1 MAAEQGQAALALT
14 DRHGVYGCVRHAQ
27 ACKAVG
33 IRPIFG
39 ATAIVDGHPLI
50 LLARHAQGYSH
61 LCQALS
67 VSHAEEH
74 MGLEHLAP
82 WTQGLICL
90 TGGPGSHLD
99 ELMRAEKR
107 QEARRWLDT
116 LRELFPDALYVELAH
131 RLLPGDGALVQRTR
145 EVAAGQGLPTV
156 ATNAVRYATP
166 GGFPLYDALTC
177 VRLGISVG
185 EAHPERPPNDR
196 SYLCDEAE
204 LRRRIPVSGAVERTL
219 EIAERCD
226 VQLLAGE
233 VVPPSAE
240 LPEGVSADRHLAE
253 LCEAA
258 LPRLYGPEQREQAR
272 RQRDYELEVVAA
284 LELSEFF
291 LVVHEV
297 VEYSR
302 SRGIRCAGR
311 GSAANS
317 ILAYLLG
324 ITAVCPLQH
333 NLLFERFLH
342 RGRKGM
348 PDIDVDFDSER
359 RDEIIAWMEER
370 FGAEHSAMTGTLV
383 SYRIKSALRDMLKVL
398 GCAPEAVDRVARRV
412 SHWDTMDSLRARRDE
427 LQQALIGEA
436 SDLGPNLSAGIPA
449 GGPPGAGGRGRHRET
464 KRKPT
469 GKTGLF
475 DVVFELVDRLLGCPR
490 QLGLHSGGMVLSR
503 RPLHHYTPIQRSA
516 NGVRQLQFDKDDVEA
531 LGLIKFDVLGLRMLS
546 VLSEAVALKRE
557 DSGEELDLDGLPLD
571 DEATFRLIRTGKTM
585 SLFQIESPGQVH
597 LISRTQ
603 PEVFR
608 DLVVQVALFRPGP
621 LQGGMVNP
629 YVERRCGREEVVYL
643 HPCLEPIL
651 RDTLG
656 VILFQEQVLEICH
669 EFAGMSLEE
678 ADEFRRLMS
687 RWRDPGCM
695 RKMQDSFV
703 SQAMAHL
710 GIPEALAEDVFHKVE
725 AFVGYGFCRSHAAA
739 FARTVYHSAWLKAHH
754 PAAYM
759 AAVLQH
765 HPGFYPLSTVLEEI
779 RHLGVRV
786 LPVDAWR
793 SDSRYRLEGGAI
805 RLALPAVKGVSEEA
819 ARHLVQHREG
829 CDTLEALM
837 ARLDLPADVW
847 EALAR
852 AGAFASR
859 LSRREAL
866 WRIGLMRP
874 KAGTVSGSAR
884 HLKASG
890 PPSKTGRRPRGWKP
904 DHRERATLPLDA
916 EAAAHLIP
924 ELDGLREPQE
934 VTWDFRTQGLSPI
947 RHPLSSHRQRLL
959 EQRVPPIAS
968 LFTATPGRIAQAAGL
983 VVVRQKPPTA
993 KGMVFILLED
1003 ETGRIQV
1010 AVPPPAFER
1019 LQAVLR
1025 HGALWVRGKLE
1036 HGGASRL
1043 EDGTSVYRSLMVQ
1056 EARPLEEVLGGPVFS

>member
-1 MAAEQGQAALALT
+1 MVHLHVRSWFSFLAGGSPPDELARVAAEAGQSALALT
-14 DRHGVYGCVRHAQ
+14 DRHGVYGAVRHAQ

-33 IRPIFG
+33 IQPLFG
-39 ATAIVDGHPLI
+39 ATAIVEGGPLV
-50 LLARHAQGYSH
+50 LLAQDAGGYSN

-67 VSHAEEH
+67 VSHAEERLDPH
-74 MGLEHLAP
+74 MALAALAP
-82 WTQGLICL
+82 WTKGLICL
-90 TGGPGSHLD
+90 TGGPGSTLD
-99 ELMRAEKR
+99 ELMREER
-107 QEARRWLDT
+107 RHEARRWLGT
-116 LRELFPDALYVELAH
+116 LQELFPQALYVELTH
-131 RLLPGDGALVQRTR
+131 RMLPGDGALVQRLH
-145 EVAAGQGLPTV
+145 EVASESGLPAV

-166 GGFPLYDALTC
+166 DGFPLYDALTC

-185 EAHPERPPNDR
+185 EAHPERPPNDQ

-204 LRRRIPVSGAVERTL
+204 LLRRIPFPDAVARTR
-219 EIAERCD
+219 EVADRCR
-226 VQLLAGE
+226 VELLAGE

-240 LPEGVSADRHLAE
+240 LPAGVSADGHLVE
-253 LCEAA
+253 LCRAA
-258 LPRLYGPEQREQAR
+258 LPRLYPAALREQAR
-272 RQRDYELEVVAA
+272 RQMEYELEVVTG

-297 VEYSR
+297 VEFAR

-324 ITAVCPLQH
+324 ITYVCPLQH

-359 RDEIIAWMEER
+359 RDEVIAWMEER
-370 FGAEHSAMTGTLV
+370 FGAEHSAMTGTV
-383 SYRIKSALRDMLKVL
+383 VAYRLKSALRDLLKVL

-412 SHWDTMDSLRARRDE
+412 SHWDTMESLRARRDE
-427 LQQALIGEA
+427 LQQALVGEA
-436 SDLGPNLSAGIPA
+436 QDLGPNLSAGIPQ
-449 GGPPGAGGRGRHRET
+449 GGPPGAGGRYRHQAVRKKATGR
-464 KRKPT
+464 
-469 GKTGLF
+469 TGLF
-475 DVVFELVDRLLGCPR
+475 DVLFELMERALGCPR
-490 QLGLHSGGMVLSR
+490 HLGLHSGGMVLSR
-503 RPLHHYTPIQRSA
+503 KPLHHYTPVQRSA

-546 VLSEAVALKRE
+546 VLSEAVALERE
-557 DSGEELDLDGLPLD
+557 DSGREIDLDAVPLD
-571 DEATFRLIRTGKTM
+571 DEETFRLIRTGRTM

-629 YVERRCGREEVVYL
+629 YVERRSGREEVVYL

-669 EFAGMSLEE
+669 GFAGMSLEE

-695 RKMQDSFV
+695 RKMQESFV
-703 SQAMAHL
+703 AQAMAHL

-739 FARTVYHSAWLKAHH
+739 FARTVFHSAWLKAHH

-779 RHLGVRV
+779 RHLGVQV

-805 RLALPAVKGVSEEA
+805 RLALPAVRGVTEEA
-819 ARHLVQHREG
+819 ARHLVEHREG
-829 CDTLEALM
+829 CETLEALL
-837 ARLDLPADVW
+837 ARVDLPVDAW

-852 AGAFASR
+852 GGAFASR

-874 KAGTVSGSAR
+874 KAGATSGSAR
-884 HLKASG
+884 PLKASG
-890 PPSKTGRRPRGWKP
+890 PPSKTGRRP
-904 DHRERATLPLDA
+904 
-916 EAAAHLIP
+916 
-924 ELDGLREPQE
+924 
-934 VTWDFRTQGLSPI
+934 
-947 RHPLSSHRQRLL
+947 
-959 EQRVPPIAS
+959 
-968 LFTATPGRIAQAAGL
+968 AAGSPTTGS
-983 VVVRQKPPTA
+983 VRPCPSRRRRPPTSSPTW
-993 KGMVFILLED
+993 KGC
-1003 ETGRIQV
+1003 
-1010 AVPPPAFER
+1010 
-1019 LQAVLR
+1019 
-1025 HGALWVRGKLE
+1025 
-1036 HGGASRL
+1036 ASPR
-1043 EDGTSVYRSLMVQ
+1043 R
-1056 EARPLEEVLGGPVFS
+1056 